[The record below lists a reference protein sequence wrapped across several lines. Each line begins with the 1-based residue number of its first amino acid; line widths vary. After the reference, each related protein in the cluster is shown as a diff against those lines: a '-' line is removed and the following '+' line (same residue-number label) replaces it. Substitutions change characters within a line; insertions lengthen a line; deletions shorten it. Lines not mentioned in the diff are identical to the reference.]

1 MAPPGKHA
9 SQEVSIIVALME
21 QVEGL
26 RADFKQ
32 TTETIVKKIDD
43 QGKETADKVDTLR
56 GDIAEMKERLARG
69 SERMESMRRDIDSQ
83 GVKCAVHGTT
93 ALQRKAETAAVP
105 PAVPSTSRIESK
117 PKIAWW
123 AVLLA
128 GGALAWA
135 GERGIQVVINA
146 LADKPAVAQVSP
158 SKTP

>member
-43 QGKETADKVDTLR
+43 QGKETAAKVDTLR

-69 SERMESMRRDIDSQ
+69 SERMEVMRRDIDAQ
-83 GVKCAVHGTT
+83 GNKCAVHGTT
-93 ALQRKAETAAVP
+93 ALQRKSEIAMAPAAAE
-105 PAVPSTSRIESK
+105 PAESK
-117 PKIAWW
+117 PKMAWW
-123 AVLLA
+123 AILLA

-135 GERGIQVVINA
+135 GERGIQVIINA
-146 LADKPAVAQVSP
+146 MADQPAVAQVAP
-158 SKTP
+158 PKAP